1 MPAGRRPLPAASRS
15 MLLGLAQRNT
25 PELPPYCLCFHS
37 TTNSRL
43 VTCFL
48 VRMTPTGLPVHL
60 IRLPS
65 NDHVLSAQLT
75 FTKSSSVMAR
85 QPASVPVI
93 MALGVD
99 LAGLAGLSSAMGCAW
114 PRASTAR
121 METVIVWEVFI
132 FKWIRH
138 GNGSA
143 SASRRQ
149 RFLFAAA
156 VPFG

>member
-1 MPAGRRPLPAASRS
+1 
-15 MLLGLAQRNT
+15 MLSGMAHRNT
-25 PELPPYCLCFHS
+25 PEFPPYCLCFHS

-48 VRMTPTGLPVHL
+48 VRITPTGLPVHL

-75 FTKSSSVMAR
+75 FTKSSFVMAR

-93 MALGVD
+93 SAWVTGLS
-99 LAGLAGLSSAMGCAW
+99 GLASASSCVW
-114 PRASTAR
+114 PSASTAR
-121 METVIVWEVFI
+121 MEKVIVRAVFI
-132 FKWIRH
+132 LKWIRYRDD
-138 GNGSA
+138 SA
-143 SASRRQ
+143 SAGPGQ
-149 RFLFAAA
+149 LFLFAAT